1 MEPLLSMKDFEGRK
15 LRLGSFLDILGQ
27 VACVARE
34 KHKRRREETTI
45 NIKIQRGCS
54 SSSTPKIKVVEAAS
68 QEDNVDDH
76 DMSSRLKKQK
86 IVPLQV
92 NALYSVGTIT
102 SERSLTRFQE
112 KNGLAKKKSND
123 GGENDRDWSLKPN
136 PRNMNK
142 RLGLKRPKGHIP
154 ASTNNSDPNDL
165 PEELKRKIETLEGIE
180 SFEKAKMYMVIE
192 KQLFQTDMAKSANR
206 LSMPLKQIKPE
217 SFLDKDEIK
226 FLADQ
231 NDWLVS
237 VISPKLEDEALTFR
251 QWDMPKNNGGVSSSY
266 VLKQRWNEV
275 RNKNGLQKD
284 DLIQVWSFRDVGNN
298 LHFALVLLDMLDK
311 AKEGG
316 SRNYGVGCSLPSS
329 QSTTA
334 PRKSDVIDG
343 ERKTCDSNQVTETK
357 DQEMI
362 QGDEI
367 NEESSRKR
375 SLCGNEP
382 ENCDTL

>member
-86 IVPLQV
+86 IVPLQR
-92 NALYSVGTIT
+92 LE
-102 SERSLTRFQE
+102 SEAKSEEYEQE
-112 KNGLAKKKSND
+112 
-123 GGENDRDWSLKPN
+123 
-136 PRNMNK
+136 
-142 RLGLKRPKGHIP
+142 I
-154 ASTNNSDPNDL
+154 
-165 PEELKRKIETLEGIE
+165 GIE